1 VMLSPDFE
9 LCAVVRRN
17 AQPGQVVHVNGADIP
32 AVRSIADADG
42 AVAALVCLPTRLT
55 TAAEVEML
63 KAGISTV
70 DSFDI
75 HGDALLEH
83 RRMLGDAARRGGAVA
98 VVAAGWDPGVDS
110 IIRCLMEAMAPKG
123 VTYTDFGPGMSM
135 GHSVA
140 ARSVPGVADA
150 RSFTLPVGFGVH
162 RRQVYVQLDGTRPF
176 EEVEADIKADPYFA
190 HDDTRV
196 MQVESAADY
205 HDTGHGVSLK
215 RYGAAG
221 TTGNQ
226 QMEWRIRVINPAATG
241 QCMLSA
247 LRAGLKMAPGA
258 YTMAELPVISML
270 PGGLEEIVKGIV

>member
-1 VMLSPDFE
+1 MLVEGGGSRCFDFE
-9 LCAVVRRN
+9 LCAVRRS
-17 AQPGQVVHVNGADIP
+17 AQPGQVRYVKEL
-32 AVRSIADADG
+32 RTDG
-42 AVAALVCLPTRLT
+42 AVAAVPPPVDYGGRGD
-55 TAAEVEML
+55 VES
-63 KAGISTV
+63 GHQHRH
-70 DSFDI
+70 SFDI